1 MATAIPANYGGF
13 AAPPTAVAIGSRPS
27 PITDPNWGVTHA
39 GDLGNLATRPEFA
52 AAVREEVYNSFAWVQ
67 SGVIVRDQR
76 IDAAA
81 RGPRVE
87 IPLIKPFIPYE
98 ETVKSNTTWG
108 INGKGFLTP
117 QKMNAGQMVVPISHR
132 AFAAGADE
140 LSTIIT
146 GLDPM
151 AEMQSYLASG
161 LQRLETQKVLALAE
175 GALGGALSKHV
186 LDVSRKAA
194 GTSGEANFLSASTV
208 MRAKN
213 LLGERGNSLQI
224 LAMHSSVANYLSII
238 GMLTF
243 STSSLSAGG
252 NIAWGGGG
260 VGVTSTDVTAFGGF
274 RVVVDDML
282 APVISSAN
290 GDSYP
295 VYLMA
300 PGTFRQGIQR
310 DLRIRYG
317 ENILSF
323 ESVMAVDYHG
333 GMAINGV
340 SWKSASDNPEN
351 TDLKTASN
359 WELSY
364 DDSRLIPLVKIIVN
378 TPLSANP

>member
-13 AAPPTAVAIGSRPS
+13 VAPPTAVAIGSRPS
-27 PITDPNWGVTHA
+27 PVTDPNWGVTHA

-52 AAVREEVYNSFAWVQ
+52 AAVREEVFNSFAWVQ

-87 IPLIKPFIPYE
+87 IPLIKPFIPHE
-98 ETVKSNTTWG
+98 ETVKSNSTWG

-117 QKMNAGQMVVPISHR
+117 QKLNAGQMFVPISHR

-151 AEMQSYLASG
+151 AEIQSYIASG

-175 GALGGALSKHV
+175 GAFGTALASHV

-213 LLGERGNSLQI
+213 ILGERGNSLQI
-224 LAMHSSVANYLSII
+224 LGMHSSVANYLSIV

-243 STSSLSAGG
+243 STSSLSTGG
-252 NIAWGGGG
+252 SIAWGGGG

-274 RVVVDDML
+274 RVVVDDAL
-282 APVISSAN
+282 EPTTDATN
-290 GDSYP
+290 GDKFP

-340 SWKSASDNPEN
+340 SWKSPLDNPEN
-351 TDLKTASN
+351 TDLKTPGN
-359 WELSY
+359 WELAY
-364 DDSRLIPLVKIIVN
+364 DDSRLIPLVKIVCN
-378 TPLSANP
+378 SPLSANP

>member
-1 MATAIPANYGGF
+1 MVSAIPANYGGF

-27 PITDPNWGVTHA
+27 PVTDPNWGVTHA

-52 AAVREEVYNSFAWVQ
+52 AAVREEVFNSFAWVQ

-87 IPLIKPFIPYE
+87 LPLIKPFLPHE
-98 ETVKSNTTWG
+98 ETVKSNSSWG
-108 INGKGFLTP
+108 VNGKGFLTP
-117 QKMNAGQMVVPISHR
+117 QKINAGQMFVPISHR

-140 LSTIIT
+140 LSTIIS
-146 GLDPM
+146 GIDPL
-151 AEMQSYLASG
+151 AEIQGYLASG

-175 GALGGALSKHV
+175 GAFGTALASHV

-213 LLGERGNSLQI
+213 ILGERGNSLQI
-224 LAMHSSVANYLSII
+224 LGMHSSVANYLSIV

-243 STSSLSAGG
+243 STSSLSTGG
-252 NIAWGGGG
+252 SIAWGGGG

-274 RVVVDDML
+274 RVVVDDAL
-282 APVISSAN
+282 APITDAAN
-290 GDSYP
+290 GDKFP

-340 SWKSASDNPEN
+340 SWKSPLDNPEN
-351 TDLKTASN
+351 TDLKTPGN
-359 WELSY
+359 WELAY
-364 DDSRLIPLVKIIVN
+364 DDSRLIPLVKIVCN
-378 TPLSANP
+378 SPLSANP

>member
-1 MATAIPANYGGF
+1 MVSAVPANYGGF

-27 PITDPNWGVTHA
+27 PITDPNWGVVHA

-52 AAVREEVYNSFAWVQ
+52 AAVREEVFNSFQWVQ
-67 SGVIVRDQR
+67 SGIIARDQR
-76 IDAAA
+76 LDAST

-87 IPLIKPFIPYE
+87 IPLIKPFVPHE
-98 ETVKSNTTWG
+98 ETIKSTSDWG

-117 QKMNAGQMVVPISHR
+117 QKMNAGQMFVPISHR

-140 LSTIIT
+140 LSEIIT
-146 GLDPM
+146 GVDPM
-151 AEMQSYLASG
+151 AEIQGYLASG
-161 LQRLETQKVLALAE
+161 LQRLETKRVLALYD
-175 GALGGALSKHV
+175 GAFGGPLASHV
-186 LDVSRKAA
+186 LDVTAA
-194 GTSGEANFLSASTV
+194 TGEASYLSAATV

-213 LLGERGNSLQI
+213 LLGERGSALQI
-224 LAMHSSVANYLSII
+224 LSMHSSVANYLSTI

-243 STSSLSAGG
+243 STSSLSPGG

-282 APVISSAN
+282 APITDATN
-290 GDSYP
+290 GDKFP
-295 VYLMA
+295 VYLQA
-300 PGTFRQGIQR
+300 AGVVRQGIQR

-333 GMAINGV
+333 AMAINGV
-340 SWKSASDNPEN
+340 SWKSPSDNPEN
-351 TDLKTASN
+351 TDLATAAN
-359 WELSY
+359 WELAY
-364 DDSRLIPLVKIIVN
+364 DDSKLIPLVKIVCN
-378 TPLSANP
+378 CPFAANP